1 MAISITN
8 FNPVWEFIQPN
19 FGPMMGTPI
28 PQFYDG
34 TYMFLQCSINSG
46 TSVSVNVSLYDKKP
60 EYTPGESGS
69 VVYNNAR
76 VITNLNYGSFNTDV
90 QGNVLLAATD
100 YVVSCS
106 VVANPGVDFTIIDLS
121 GSVI

>member
-34 TYMFLQCSINSG
+34 TYMFLQC
-46 TSVSVNVSLYDKKP
+46 
-60 EYTPGESGS
+60 
-69 VVYNNAR
+69 
-76 VITNLNYGSFNTDV
+76 
-90 QGNVLLAATD
+90 
-100 YVVSCS
+100 
-106 VVANPGVDFTIIDLS
+106 
-121 GSVI
+121 